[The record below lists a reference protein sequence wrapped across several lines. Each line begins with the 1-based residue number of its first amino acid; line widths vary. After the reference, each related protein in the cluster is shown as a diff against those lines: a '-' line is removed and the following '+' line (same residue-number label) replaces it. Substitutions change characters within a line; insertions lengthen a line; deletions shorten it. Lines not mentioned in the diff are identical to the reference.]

1 MDEAPSSRKEP
12 SGDRASWLN
21 KTIVGVSLTS
31 LFSDMSHE
39 MATAILPFFVTALFG
54 GNASAAAAA
63 VGLVEGASDGASSAV
78 KSYSGYWTDKTGRR
92 TPVMYLG
99 YLLTGVLIPAI
110 GFTTSWLQTLALRV
124 AGWMGRG
131 ARGPPRDALMSESVT
146 PETRGK
152 AFGFQRSFDTI
163 GAFTGIAIA
172 YLLIPRL
179 PLPSI
184 FFVSVVPGMASV
196 IVVLALVRT
205 KSRKPIRD
213 GRSFWSS
220 VKCLPRR
227 FNLFL
232 VGVGL
237 FGVVNFSN
245 TIFNLRA
252 FQILQPSLG
261 STGASEL
268 AVLLLFVL
276 NVVYAASAYPAGFL
290 ADRVSKRFLLAGGYV
305 LFGLACVA
313 SVFEIPSVPI
323 LLAAFVLAGF
333 STGVV
338 DAVEGAYTA
347 DFLEPS
353 QRGVGYGVIQ
363 TVNGVGDF
371 VSSTLIGVLIT
382 LVSAAF
388 GFGVFAASSFAAAV
402 ILVALTRGTNAPHQ
416 LQAAAGQHLGH

>member
-1 MDEAPSSRKEP
+1 M
-12 SGDRASWLN
+12 
-21 KTIVGVSLTS
+21 TS

-39 MATAILPFFVTALFG
+39 TATAVLPLFIATLVG
-54 GNASAAAAA
+54 SPLAAAAP
-63 VGLVEGASDGASSAV
+63 VGLIEGASDGASSAV

-92 TPVMYLG
+92 TSVMYLG

-110 GFTTSWLQTLALRV
+110 GFATSWLQVLALRV

-146 PETRGK
+146 PGTRGK
-152 AFGFQRSFDTI
+152 AFGFQRAFDTI
-163 GAFTGIAIA
+163 GATIGIAMA

-179 PLPSI
+179 PISSI
-184 FFVSVVPGMASV
+184 FFITVIPGIVSVV
-196 IVVLALVRT
+196 VVVTLVKS
-205 KSRKPIRD
+205 KSRATKPEHRNF
-213 GRSFWSS
+213 RSAVSG
-220 VKCLPRR
+220 LPRR
-227 FNLFL
+227 FRLFL

-237 FGVVNFSN
+237 FGIVNFSN

-252 FQILQPSLG
+252 LQILAPSLG
-261 STGASEL
+261 STNAAEL

-276 NVVYAASAYPAGFL
+276 NLVYAASAYPAGFL
-290 ADRVSKRFLLAGGYV
+290 ADRISKKLLLAGGYV

-313 SVFEIPSVPI
+313 SVFEIPSFPV
-323 LLAAFVLAGF
+323 LLAIFVLAGL

-353 QRGVGYGVIQ
+353 QRGVGYGVLQ

-371 VSSTLIGVLIT
+371 VSSTLIGALIT
-382 LVSAAF
+382 LVSPAF
-388 GFGVFAASSFAAAV
+388 GFGLFATLSVVAASL
-402 ILVALTRGTNAPHQ
+402 LVSLVK
-416 LQAAAGQHLGH
+416 